1 MWLDVAG
8 KRVFAATGGR
18 DFDATKPA
26 VVFIHGNACDHTVW
40 ALQTRWFAY
49 HGYSVL
55 ALDLPGNGRSDGPMP
70 DSIEAFAAW
79 LPQLLDAAG
88 VKQAALVGH
97 SMGALIALEAA
108 ARHPDRVSKLAL
120 LGFTY
125 PMAVNPELQALADSG
140 AYTVVELMND
150 WMLPKK
156 SQIGGNKV
164 PGSYLLGGSIRLV
177 DQAPR
182 ASLALGFRICN
193 GYAGGAEAVTAV
205 QCPTLILSGQRD
217 IMTSPRAVQGLLKAF
232 RDARLEVLP
241 GCGHLMMGERPDE
254 TRDALKAFIAG

>member
-1 MWLDVAG
+1 MWLNVTG
-8 KRVFAATGGR
+8 KRIFAATGGK
-18 DFDATKPA
+18 DFDASRPA

-55 ALDLPGNGRSDGPMP
+55 ALDLPGNGRSEGPML
-70 DSIEAFAAW
+70 DSIEAFADW
-79 LPQLLDAAG
+79 MPKLLDAAQ
-88 VKQAALVGH
+88 VEKAVLVGH
-97 SMGALIALEAA
+97 SMGSLIALETA
-108 ARHPDRVSKLAL
+108 ARSPARVAKLAL
-120 LGFTY
+120 LGFTF
-125 PMAVNPELQALADSG
+125 PMKVNPELQALADSG
-140 AYTVVELMND
+140 TYTVVELMND

-182 ASLALGFRICN
+182 SSLALGFRICN
-193 GYAGGAEAVTAV
+193 AYGNGADAVKAV
-205 QCPTLILSGQRD
+205 QCPVLIVSGERD
-217 IMTSPRAVQGLLKAF
+217 IMTSPRAVRGLLKDF
-232 RDARLEVLP
+232 RDARLEILP

-254 TRDALKAFIAG
+254 TLDALKGFVAG

>member
-8 KRVFAATGGR
+8 KRVFAATGGKA
-18 DFDATKPA
+18 FDATKPA

-79 LPQLLDAAG
+79 LAQLLDAAG
-88 VKQAALVGH
+88 VQQATLVGH
-97 SMGALIALEAA
+97 SMGSLIALETA
-108 ARHPDRVSKLAL
+108 ARHPDRVAKLAL

-125 PMAVNPELQALADSG
+125 PMTVNPELQALADSG

-156 SQIGGNKV
+156 SQIGGNRV
-164 PGSYLLGGSIRLV
+164 PGSYLLGGSLRLV

-182 ASLALGFRICN
+182 ASLALGFRVCN
-193 GYAGGAEAVTAV
+193 SYAGGADAVKAV
-205 QCPTLILSGQRD
+205 QCPVLILSGQRD
-217 IMTSPRAVQGLLKAF
+217 IMTSPRAVHALLKEFGA
-232 RDARLEVLP
+232 ARLEVLA

-254 TRDALKAFIAG
+254 TLDALKGFIAG